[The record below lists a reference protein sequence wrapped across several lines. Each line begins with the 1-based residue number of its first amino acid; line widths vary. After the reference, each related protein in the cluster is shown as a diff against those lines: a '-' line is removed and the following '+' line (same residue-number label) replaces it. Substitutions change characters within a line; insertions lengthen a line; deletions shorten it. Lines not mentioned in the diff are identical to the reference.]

1 MRHPVFPFLGS
12 ISSKRGFYVS
22 EKLPDPLGYSVRNTN
37 PLLETVADQANQD
50 PSLTS
55 GQMTGLQLRD
65 LIIDALNDNV
75 LKWPMNLG
83 HITKNQWINYMKQET
98 NYYKQLTCHPSDFQA
113 HERLLL
119 DLASKLLKRK
129 ICLISLFPEDKDE
142 TFEPPMPTSSRP
154 YYLLGCNKA
163 FVDNFYVSIFKDES
177 NIPISA
183 SNTIQ
188 EILS

>member
-1 MRHPVFPFLGS
+1 MYLSPFLGS
-12 ISSKRGFYVS
+12 IASKRGFYVS

-50 PSLTS
+50 PSLPP

-65 LIIDALNDNV
+65 LIIDALNDNS

-83 HITKNQWINYMKQET
+83 HITKNQWIDYMKQET
-98 NYYKQLTCHPSDFQA
+98 NYYKQQTCHPSDFQA

-119 DLASKLLKRK
+119 DLTSKLLKRK

-142 TFEPPMPTSSRP
+142 TFEPPITTSSRT

-163 FVDNFYVSIFKDES
+163 HYDNFFVSIFKDES
-177 NIPISA
+177 NDPE
-183 SNTIQ
+183 TK
-188 EILS
+188 